1 MNQHTQNKIEQ
12 LKKLATDQGYQT
24 TKKKNIV
31 VNNDSLGQVIR
42 TKADAENF
50 MAELEAAVKRIK

>member
-12 LKKLATDQGYQT
+12 LKKMATDQGYQT
-24 TKKKNIV
+24 TKKNVV

-50 MAELEAAVKRIK
+50 MSELEAIIKRVK